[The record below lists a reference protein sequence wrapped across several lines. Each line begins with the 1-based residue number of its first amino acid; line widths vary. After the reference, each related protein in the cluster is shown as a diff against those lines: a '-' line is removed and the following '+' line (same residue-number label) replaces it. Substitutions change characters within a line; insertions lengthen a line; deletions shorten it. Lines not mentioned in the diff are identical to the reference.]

1 MNDSTLLEDLD
12 KLVVIMTPA
21 VILSPT
27 TTPKIQDSFY
37 LQLALEAKVQYSFG
51 IFSNN
56 MIQKRIFSANE
67 FLGERILI
75 FRLCLSDNS
84 KNVSRIDSL
93 LEVNFGYLTTHFGF
107 GCPYGSL
114 VGDSLSIEPTT
125 KALIPCC

>member
-1 MNDSTLLEDLD
+1 MTQIQMNDSTLLEDLD

-56 MIQKRIFSANE
+56 M
-67 FLGERILI
+67 
-75 FRLCLSDNS
+75 
-84 KNVSRIDSL
+84 
-93 LEVNFGYLTTHFGF
+93 T
-107 GCPYGSL
+107 
-114 VGDSLSIEPTT
+114 
-125 KALIPCC
+125 